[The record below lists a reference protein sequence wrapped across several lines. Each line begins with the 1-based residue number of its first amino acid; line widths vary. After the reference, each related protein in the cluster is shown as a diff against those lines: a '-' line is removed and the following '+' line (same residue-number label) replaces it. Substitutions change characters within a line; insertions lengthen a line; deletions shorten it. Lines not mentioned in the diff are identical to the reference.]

1 MTKERK
7 HTRDIVYI
15 SCIAW
20 TYSWHRQQEMMSEM
34 AKRGYRVLFV
44 EPTSHNMKEHL
55 VKEVQKNVWT
65 ITPAGLPYERCS
77 HIINRINSTLSRK
90 SIVRAMEELHFKNPI
105 FWFDRVHGVDSRW
118 ALKKFYTV
126 YDLIDELLAFG
137 RIKNKKMLISL
148 ENRVLQHASLL
159 VSSSMTLL
167 NRKNKQIG
175 RECQGLFIPNGAD
188 AKRFLNSD
196 RWKVTEKLA
205 RPILGFVGT
214 ISERSINFELI
225 NMIALRHPEWQFV
238 FVGPGNAR
246 KNFTGDNIHV
256 FDAVPGEKIPAVINT
271 FDVGLIPYNI
281 EGELMDYV
289 FPRKA
294 CEYLFSGK
302 PVVSTSLSEIDILWP
317 YVKKAGSTEEFE
329 KRIIEALEESNKE
342 LDRIR
347 FAAKYDWQVLM
358 NKLTDQLGESLEQQ

>member
-1 MTKERK
+1 MINERN

-34 AKRGYRVLFV
+34 VKRGYRVLFV
-44 EPTSHNMKEHL
+44 EPSSHNMKEHL
-55 VKEVQKNVWT
+55 LKEVQKNVWT
-65 ITPAGLPYERCS
+65 ITPAGMPYERCS

-90 SIVRAMEELHFKNPI
+90 SIVRAMEKLHFKNPI
-105 FWFDRVHGVDSRW
+105 IWFDRVHGVDSRW
-118 ALKKFYTV
+118 ALERFYSV
-126 YDLIDELLAFG
+126 YDLVDELLAFG

-148 ENRVLQHASLL
+148 ENYVLQHANLL

-188 AKRFLNSD
+188 EKRFLNSN
-196 RWKVTEKLA
+196 RWKGAEEITK
-205 RPILGFVGT
+205 PILGFVGT

-225 NMIALRHPEWQFV
+225 NTIAFKHPEWQFV
-238 FVGPGNAR
+238 FVGPGTA
-246 KNFTGDNIHV
+246 KNHFKGDNIHV
-256 FDAVPGEKIPAVINT
+256 FDAVPGEEIPTVINT

-302 PVVSTSLSEIDILWP
+302 PVVSTALAEVDILSP
-317 YVKKAGSTEEFE
+317 YVKKTRSVEEFE
-329 KRIIEALEESNKE
+329 KGIIEALEESNKE
-342 LDRIR
+342 QARIH
-347 FAAKYDWQVLM
+347 FAAQYDWQVLM
-358 NKLTDQLGESLEQQ
+358 NKLEDRLSESAE